1 MQKDRNGES
10 CPFGAGSSKPEK
22 TAAFMDSEN
31 ETKEYLVDPSDDE
44 YTGPWKEVV
53 KKNKKVI
60 NDDAAMSPQT
70 RNGFH
75 WRVPSWPQPA

>member
-1 MQKDRNGES
+1 MPLPGNRRRGQHHQ
-10 CPFGAGSSKPEK
+10 KPEK
-22 TAAFMDSEN
+22 TAAFMDSDS
-31 ETKEYLVDPSDDE
+31 ETQEYLVDPSDDE
-44 YTGPWKEVV
+44 YTGPWEEVV

-60 NDDAAMSPQT
+60 NDDADKVLPQI